1 MEDNS
6 RIMDTSEHELSDII
20 EIISPE
26 LDDISTSS
34 KPYLRVVEQPSRKPM
49 RFRYNSEG
57 RTAGNI
63 PGENSFQETKT
74 FPTVEVVGY
83 EGKARILVSCV
94 TKDKPF
100 RQHPHQLV
108 GQDCKHGY
116 CIRYVGPDTP
126 LRVELSNIGI
136 RCVKKKEITESLE
149 MRKSRKIDPF
159 KTGFDHVTDPN
170 SIELNSLRLCFQG
183 FIKVGNGWKALNPV
197 VSEPLYDRKAK
208 SELLISRLCSCA
220 ATIDGGDEI
229 ILLCSQVN
237 KDDVKIRFKAIDNNR
252 EVWHAYA
259 DFEPSNVHKQTAIA
273 FRTPR
278 YPQADLPKTA
288 KTYIEL
294 ERPSLDKRSD
304 ALEFVFHDPGTLS
317 FASMR
322 RKLKRK
328 QEVDIFQHIL
338 SMDSETT
345 ATKYSCSPSDIDFD
359 LDDNATLSTERT
371 ESTVSKQH
379 SLDTLN
385 ETESIAL
392 ARRKRESITDGDGD
406 IEFDRPNGIEYDF
419 EAPTLKC
426 QAVDAD
432 TQTSTPMDEILKH
445 PPLIDSHSL
454 SAVDKITEWM
464 HSNEFERTDSLTVEN
479 GDTTSISP
487 ITVYT
492 NMASLST
499 NHTTISTATDDD
511 KTITDQMDQVPEL
524 DDMVTETK
532 SRRGTFDSP
541 MIQNLSLGGS
551 PIFDNKSIETM
562 VEVVN
567 TRGEENFDEVPTYK
581 NLQNTLK
588 NPFSIDYLDTK
599 AIGGAI
605 NDELDLVVLKNP
617 LAPKIRVNVAQ
628 TPPSP
633 SSPPLPLPPRTPSP
647 GPEQS
652 LPPIPPKRK
661 TSQELGTSS
670 SVTHS
675 SLELSRTSS
684 VSSRQPSQIIIK
696 RTPDQSPTKR
706 QTTPTSSPKKR
717 EGFFSRL
724 FSRRKSK
731 TDIMSNDK
739 SIKNQS
745 TKVKTLSN
753 SREPSIGN
761 FSIGEPNRC
770 SLRSIKSATQ
780 QVNSKYLDSHNSV
793 AERNENNRNGK
804 PIGRSVSSI
813 SGKRPAY
820 LNTDVVHI
828 PLKGENAKSLPSHEG
843 KAFTFG
849 QYLDRRTLS
858 ALQLAE
864 IPICDGKMELVA
876 IADRQSIKNLCEGE
890 FGVMLD
896 PEVDLQEAEHFALY
910 TSIPP
915 ERQITA
921 KNSDTELQVCTSIDD
936 VQAVTADDIVKRL
949 NEANRMPIF

>member
-1 MEDNS
+1 MDNS

-26 LDDISTSS
+26 LDDISSSS

-108 GQDCKHGY
+108 GQECKHGY

-136 RCVKKKEITESLE
+136 RCVKKKEISESLE
-149 MRKSRKIDPF
+149 KRKNRKIDPF
-159 KTGFDHVTDPN
+159 KTGFDHITDPN

-183 FIKVGNGWKALNPV
+183 FIKVGNGWKALSPV

-259 DFEPSNVHKQTAIA
+259 DFEPSNVHKQTAIV

-345 ATKYSCSPSDIDFD
+345 ATKYSCPPSDIDFD
-359 LDDNATLSTERT
+359 LDDIATLSTECT
-371 ESTVSKQH
+371 ESAVSKQH

-385 ETESIAL
+385 ETESIA
-392 ARRKRESITDGDGD
+392 RCKRESITDADED
-406 IEFDRPNGIEYDF
+406 IKFYRPNDIEYDF
-419 EAPTLKC
+419 EAPTMNC
-426 QAVDAD
+426 QAVDTD
-432 TQTSTPMDEILKH
+432 TQTSTPIDQILN
-445 PPLIDSHSL
+445 PSQIESRSL

-464 HSNEFERTDSLTVEN
+464 CSNEFERTDSLTVEN

-524 DDMVTETK
+524 DDMITETK

-567 TRGEENFDEVPTYK
+567 TRGKESFDEASTYT
-581 NLQNTLK
+581 NLQITVK

-599 AIGGAI
+599 TLGGVT
-605 NDELDLVVLKNP
+605 NDELGMVVLKNP
-617 LAPKIRVNVAQ
+617 PAPKIRVNVAQ

-661 TSQELGTSS
+661 TSQELCTNS
-670 SVTHS
+670 SVTHD
-675 SLELSRTSS
+675 SLELSRTNS
-684 VSSRQPSQIIIK
+684 VSSRHPSQIIIM

-706 QTTPTSSPKKR
+706 QTTLTSSPKKR
-717 EGFFSRL
+717 QGFFSRL

-731 TDIMSNDK
+731 TEIMTNDK

-745 TKVKTLSN
+745 NKVTTLFD
-753 SREPSIGN
+753 SRELSIGN

-770 SLRSIKSATQ
+770 SLRSINSATL
-780 QVNSKYLDSHNSV
+780 QVNSNYLDSHNNV
-793 AERNENNRNGK
+793 AERNESNRNGK
-804 PIGRSVSSI
+804 PVGRSVSSI

-828 PLKGENAKSLPSHEG
+828 PLKGENAKSLPSNEG

-864 IPICDGKMELVA
+864 IPVCDGKMELLA

-890 FGVMLD
+890 FGVTLD
-896 PEVDLQEAEHFALY
+896 AEVDLQEAEHFALY

-915 ERQITA
+915 ERQFTA
-921 KNSDTELQVCTSIDD
+921 NSSDIELKICTSMDD
-936 VQAVTADDIVKRL
+936 VQVITADEIAKRL

>member
-1 MEDNS
+1 MQLMEYCCFAYKTDNS

-26 LDDISTSS
+26 LDDISSSS

-108 GQDCKHGY
+108 GQECKHGY

-136 RCVKKKEITESLE
+136 RCVKKKEISESLE
-149 MRKSRKIDPF
+149 KRKNRKIDPF
-159 KTGFDHVTDPN
+159 KTGFDHITDPN

-183 FIKVGNGWKALNPV
+183 FIKVGNGWKALSPV

-259 DFEPSNVHKQTAIA
+259 DFEPSNVHKQTAIV

-345 ATKYSCSPSDIDFD
+345 ATKYSCPPSDIDFD
-359 LDDNATLSTERT
+359 LDDIATLSTECT
-371 ESTVSKQH
+371 ESAVSKQH

-385 ETESIAL
+385 ETESIA
-392 ARRKRESITDGDGD
+392 RCKRESITDADED
-406 IEFDRPNGIEYDF
+406 IKFYRPNDIEYDF
-419 EAPTLKC
+419 EAPTMNC
-426 QAVDAD
+426 QAVDTD
-432 TQTSTPMDEILKH
+432 TQTSTPIDQILN
-445 PPLIDSHSL
+445 PSQIESRSL

-464 HSNEFERTDSLTVEN
+464 CSNEFERTDSLTVEN

-524 DDMVTETK
+524 DDMITETK

-567 TRGEENFDEVPTYK
+567 TRGKESFDEASTYT
-581 NLQNTLK
+581 NLQITVK

-599 AIGGAI
+599 TLGGVT
-605 NDELDLVVLKNP
+605 NDELGMVVLKNP
-617 LAPKIRVNVAQ
+617 PAPKIRVNVAQ

-661 TSQELGTSS
+661 TSQELCTNS
-670 SVTHS
+670 SVTHD
-675 SLELSRTSS
+675 SLELSRTNS
-684 VSSRQPSQIIIK
+684 VSSRHPSQIIIM

-706 QTTPTSSPKKR
+706 QTTLTSSPKKR
-717 EGFFSRL
+717 QGFFSRL

-731 TDIMSNDK
+731 TEIMTNDK

-745 TKVKTLSN
+745 NKVTTLFD
-753 SREPSIGN
+753 SRELSIGN

-770 SLRSIKSATQ
+770 SLRSINSATL
-780 QVNSKYLDSHNSV
+780 QVNSNYLDSHNNV
-793 AERNENNRNGK
+793 AERNESNRNGK
-804 PIGRSVSSI
+804 PVGRSIVIKEKENVGRLVEKVS
-813 SGKRPAY
+813 
-820 LNTDVVHI
+820 
-828 PLKGENAKSLPSHEG
+828 
-843 KAFTFG
+843 
-849 QYLDRRTLS
+849 
-858 ALQLAE
+858 
-864 IPICDGKMELVA
+864 
-876 IADRQSIKNLCEGE
+876 
-890 FGVMLD
+890 
-896 PEVDLQEAEHFALY
+896 
-910 TSIPP
+910 
-915 ERQITA
+915 
-921 KNSDTELQVCTSIDD
+921 
-936 VQAVTADDIVKRL
+936 
-949 NEANRMPIF
+949 